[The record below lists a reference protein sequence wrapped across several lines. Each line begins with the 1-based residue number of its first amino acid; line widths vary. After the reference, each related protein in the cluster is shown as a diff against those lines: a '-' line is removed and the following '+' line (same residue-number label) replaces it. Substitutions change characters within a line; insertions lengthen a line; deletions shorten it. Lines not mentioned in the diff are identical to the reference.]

1 MKSLMIIG
9 GTGFFGKS
17 ILDYFLRGGLS
28 KWNIG
33 KVIVLARNIKQL
45 EEEEPRLVKTNV
57 ELLTF
62 DISTANYLP
71 SADYIIHAAAST
83 NATNYT
89 NDSNKETENIRMGA
103 ENFCKLARKLSK
115 TTKFL
120 FVSSGAIYGN
130 QPSVLSHIDERYQ
143 CNDFISMP
151 NSKRGYASAKK
162 DAELLIKKLGE
173 DDFLVSIARCFSF
186 IGKYLPRNQHFAI
199 GNFIAD
205 GLAGRS
211 IEVKANQLVYR
222 SYMYSDDLVVW
233 LMTILDNARA
243 DCPFYNVGSEEAYS
257 MGELAKKIGD
267 YFQVDVDL
275 NEIDYIKI
283 DRYVPATKKAFDEL
297 GLNCSSLN
305 QAIHKTITEISKE
318 RIS

>member
-17 ILDYFLRGGLS
+17 ILDSFVRGGLS
-28 KWNIG
+28 KWNVG
-33 KVIVLARNIKQL
+33 KVIVIARNIKRL
-45 EEEEPRLVKTNV
+45 VEEEPRLVTRNV
-57 ELLTF
+57 ELLSF
-62 DISTANYLP
+62 DICKADDLP
-71 SADYIIHAAAST
+71 IAEYIIHCAAST
-83 NATNYT
+83 NAINY
-89 NDSNKETENIRMGA
+89 SNSLEEETENIRLGA
-103 ENFCKLARKLSK
+103 DNFCKLARKLPK

-120 FVSSGAIYGN
+120 FVSSGAIYGI
-130 QPSVLSHIDERYQ
+130 QPLALSYIDETYQ
-143 CNDFISMP
+143 SNDFTSMP
-151 NSKRGYASAKK
+151 NSKRGYASAKR

-173 DDFLVSIARCFSF
+173 DDFSVSIARCFSF

-233 LMTILDNARA
+233 LMTILDNASA
-243 DCPFYNVGSEEAYS
+243 DCPIYNVGSEEVVTIA
-257 MGELAKKIGD
+257 ELAKKIGD

-275 NEIDYIKI
+275 NEIDYMKI
-283 DRYVPATKKAFDEL
+283 DRYVPCTKKAFDEL
-297 GLNCSSLN
+297 GLNCISLN
-305 QAIHKTITEISKE
+305 QAIHKTIAEISKKD
-318 RIS
+318 IC